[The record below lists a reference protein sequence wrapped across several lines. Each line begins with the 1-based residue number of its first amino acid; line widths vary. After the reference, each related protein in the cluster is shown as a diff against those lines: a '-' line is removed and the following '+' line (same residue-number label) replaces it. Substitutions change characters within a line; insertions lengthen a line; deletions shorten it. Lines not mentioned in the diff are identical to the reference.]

1 VGTAAARFAREKS
14 SSIPT
19 VFAAVIDPSSTG
31 LAPPGAPMDV
41 DPAAEVAFVRKN
53 FPQVKRLGVLYSP
66 GRNVDAV
73 SRFKALRDQGEA
85 IALIEVPSID
95 KLEEAIQTLAEQSD
109 GLLMLTDPVIYSPQT
124 APQLILKTLQRGLPI
139 FAVSPAFVKAGA
151 MAGIYTDP
159 EQNGCT
165 AAAVAGRVAAGDKAA
180 SRSYQLSSEYRSSAN
195 PVVAKRLNINLPAA
209 LAGGAEQTVK

>member
-1 VGTAAARFAREKS
+1 
-14 SSIPT
+14 
-19 VFAAVIDPSSTG
+19 VFAAVIDPASAG

-53 FPQVKRLGVLYSP
+53 FPNIKRLGVLYSP

-73 SRFKALRDQGEA
+73 SRFKGLRDQGEA

-95 KLEEAIQTLAEQSD
+95 KLEDAIQTLAGQSD
-109 GLLMLTDPVIYSPQT
+109 ALLMLTDPVIYSPQT

-151 MAGIYTDP
+151 MAGVYTDP

-165 AAAVAGRVAAGDKAA
+165 AAVVAGRVAAGDKAA

-195 PVVAKRLNINLPAA
+195 PVVAKRLNMDLPAA